1 MNFFVVGVLIFE
13 SGILD
18 GVAQCFW
25 FCQNPT
31 KRMNGFKG
39 CFHTSRKKNRKRND
53 LKSMSQRSDG
63 EFSNPFC
70 GTILPSQLLC
80 IGSAS
85 QITELIIECGKKGEF
100 DADRHIGVILY
111 SSLRCH
117 C

>member
-1 MNFFVVGVLIFE
+1 MASKVVFTPQG
-13 SGILD
+13 
-18 GVAQCFW
+18 
-25 FCQNPT
+25 
-31 KRMNGFKG
+31 KRTDKD
-39 CFHTSRKKNRKRND
+39 D

-111 SSLRCH
+111 IQFTALPLLNVTWLYLVRLYNSQEGWGT
-117 C
+117 